1 MVKNLII
8 KFGRLILDAIA
19 AISFVVA
26 LPYSLFM
33 MFSIGFLAGLLSL
46 IVSFIALFLSFFVI
60 YLVIDIRDALVNKA

>member
-26 LPYSLFM
+26 LLYSCRRKNKMSQKKNKMSYFCDK
-33 MFSIGFLAGLLSL
+33 
-46 IVSFIALFLSFFVI
+46 LSFFQP
-60 YLVIDIRDALVNKA
+60 

>member
-26 LPYSLFM
+26 LLYSLFM
-33 MFSIGFLAGLLSL
+33 MFSIGFLALLSL

>member
-26 LPYSLFM
+26 LLYSLFM
-33 MFSIGFLAGLLSL
+33 MFSIGFLASLLSL
-46 IVSFIALFLSFFVI
+46 IVSFIALFLSFFCNLSC
-60 YLVIDIRDALVNKA
+60 YRYQRCSCK

>member
-26 LPYSLFM
+26 LLYSLFVRG
-33 MFSIGFLAGLLSL
+33 ILKRTCN
-46 IVSFIALFLSFFVI
+46 
-60 YLVIDIRDALVNKA
+60 YP

>member
-26 LPYSLFM
+26 LLYSLFM

-46 IVSFIALFLSFFVI
+46 IVSFIACLFYTPTSP
-60 YLVIDIRDALVNKA
+60 RDNSGSR